1 MSMLSYLVRRVGFL
15 AVTLL
20 FVTLIT
26 FVVTNVLPGDV
37 AVLILGPNA
46 SEASL
51 QALRAD
57 LGLNQPLWVQYLD
70 WLWALFQ
77 LDMGQSLRFGEPVW
91 GLIMDKLPRS
101 LLLAVAATAFA
112 VVLSLPLGVIAAVK
126 QNEPAD
132 VAASMFGFVGVS
144 IPIFL
149 WGLVFILVFAVWL
162 NLFPTGGF
170 VAPSQAEN
178 GWMTTIRH
186 LVLPATSMGFALTA
200 YVMRMTRSSMLE
212 ELGDEYVK
220 LARAKGMSE
229 RVVVIRHAFR
239 NAVIPVITVIAFQF
253 AYAFGGIVVLE
264 QVFFWPGMGKL
275 TLTAIQSRDIPLLQG
290 CIIVVAMMYMLSNLA
305 ADVLYA
311 YFDPRIRYG
320 GEN

>member
-1 MSMLSYLVRRVGFL
+1 MSMVSYLLRRVGFL
-15 AVTLL
+15 SVTLL

-46 SEASL
+46 NEASL

-57 LGLNQPLWVQYLD
+57 LGLNEPLWKQYVD
-70 WLWALFQ
+70 WLWALFH
-77 LDMGQSLRFGEPVW
+77 LDLGESIRFGGPVW
-91 GLIMDKLPRS
+91 GLIAERLPRS

-112 VVLSLPLGVIAAVK
+112 VVMSLPLGVIAAVK

-162 NLFPTGGF
+162 NWFPTGGY
-170 VAPSQAEN
+170 APPSQD
-178 GWMTTIRH
+178 GWGTTLRH

-229 RVVVIRHAFR
+229 RVVVLRHAFR
-239 NAVIPVITVIAFQF
+239 NAVIPVITVVAFQF

-264 QVFFWPGMGKL
+264 QVFFWPGMGQL

-290 CIIVVAMMYMLSNLA
+290 CIIVVAVMYMLSNLA

-320 GEN
+320 GES